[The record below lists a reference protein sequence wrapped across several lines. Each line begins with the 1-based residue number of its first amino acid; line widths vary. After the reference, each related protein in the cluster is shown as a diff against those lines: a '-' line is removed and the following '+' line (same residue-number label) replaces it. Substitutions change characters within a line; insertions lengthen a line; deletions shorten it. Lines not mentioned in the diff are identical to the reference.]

1 MRAFVITG
9 PHESGVQDVAPPAAG
24 LGQVVVDVERA
35 GVCGTDVEFF
45 TGEMAYLGDGQ
56 ARFPVRIGH
65 EWCGTVSAVGG
76 GVDPAWLGRRTTGD
90 TMLGCGRCHRCL
102 TGRQHVCHDR
112 FEIGV
117 RRCWPGALAEQM
129 PVPVAALH
137 PLPDP
142 VDQVAGALVE
152 PGGSALRGVPAPGA
166 RAEQMPVPVAA
177 LHPLPD
183 PVDQVAGALVEPG
196 GSALRA
202 VQAAGL
208 ASGDRVL
215 VLGPGTIRLLVSPFA
230 LSAGAGGPLLGLSS
244 QSMEFGRRLGVHGTW
259 TASEL
264 PDLAFDAVIDCSTAA
279 ALPGLAADIVEP
291 GKRVVYIGLASTP
304 SLVDTRTMVLKDITA
319 VGILSASPGLAATI
333 EHYASGSVDP
343 TPLVCAT
350 VGLSEVADVLA
361 GWRPAGAGP
370 GPKVHVDPR
379 R

>member
-9 PHESGVQDVAPPAAG
+9 PRESGVQDVAPPTAG
-24 LGQVVVDVERA
+24 PGQVVVDVERA

-45 TGEMAYLGDGQ
+45 TGEMTYLGDGQ

-65 EWCGTVSAVGG
+65 EWCGTVSAVGA

-117 RRCWPGALAEQM
+117 RRGWPGALAEQM
-129 PVPVAALH
+129 PVPVTALH
-137 PLPDP
+137 PLPD
-142 VDQVAGALVE
+142 
-152 PGGSALRGVPAPGA
+152 S
-166 RAEQMPVPVAA
+166 
-177 LHPLPD
+177 
-183 PVDQVAGALVEPG
+183 VDQVAGALVEPG

-215 VLGPGTIRLLVSPFA
+215 VLGPGTIGLLVSLFA
-230 LSAGAGGPLLGLSS
+230 LSAGAEVHLLGLSA
-244 QSMEFGRRLGVHGTW
+244 QSMEFGRTLGVHGTW

-264 PDLAFDAVIDCSTAA
+264 PDLAFDAVIDCSTASS
-279 ALPGLAADIVEP
+279 LPGVAIDIVEA

-333 EHYASGSVDP
+333 EAYASGSVDP

-350 VGLSEVADVLA
+350 VGLAEVADVLA
-361 GWRPAGAGP
+361 GWRPDGAGP